1 MVNSITKEQGLQIT
15 SLSNAGK
22 SPRSIATQLGIPL
35 TAVNQHCSTKGRSP
49 SLTALS
55 NRSVSKTKASPHAIP
70 TKTSD
75 TKYTVIEFKR
85 PRRSLRQCHETEHTR
100 VGTVLTAISR
110 YRASPHKTS
119 RRRDVQ
125 S

>member
-22 SPRSIATQLGIPL
+22 SPRSIATELGIPL

-75 TKYTVIEFKR
+75 TKYTVIEFK
-85 PRRSLRQCHETEHTR
+85 PDPDGPFVNATMTEQYQGLELSYRR
-100 VGTVLTAISR
+100 
-110 YRASPHKTS
+110 
-119 RRRDVQ
+119 
-125 S
+125 